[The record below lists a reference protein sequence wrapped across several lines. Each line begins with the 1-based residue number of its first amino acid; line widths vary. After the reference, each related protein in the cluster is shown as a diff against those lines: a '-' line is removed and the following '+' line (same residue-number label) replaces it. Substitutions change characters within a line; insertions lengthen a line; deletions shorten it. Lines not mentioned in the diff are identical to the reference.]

1 MAVMAIMKLLS
12 LQSAADL
19 SYVMYQITL
28 SIMIGHRLY
37 VCNCSGHLKEI
48 VLLKI

>member
-1 MAVMAIMKLLS
+1 MSVVAIMKLLP

-19 SYVMYQITL
+19 SYVMYQITV

-37 VCNCSGHLKEI
+37 VCNCSGHLKQI
-48 VLLKI
+48 ILLKI